1 MVDRQRAD
9 LLGVNLEIGVKCWIS
24 WERCRLCCGYP
35 RNWSYAP
42 VLFRLCGVWN
52 NLETNARYHPI
63 SLLEFKLRSGFLEMD
78 FEPKIFDFST
88 HTERGGGESETE
100 RETER

>member
-1 MVDRQRAD
+1 M
-9 LLGVNLEIGVKCWIS
+9 
-24 WERCRLCCGYP
+24 
-35 RNWSYAP
+35 
-42 VLFRLCGVWN
+42 
-52 NLETNARYHPI
+52 ETNARYHPI

-100 RETER
+100 RETERQRVRETEAASKKKLIFQRRAHL